1 MSDHRID
8 HPCSRS
14 SASARGVLFLLL
26 GTLLPALTPH
36 ALLAQNV
43 IWSKTFGGALPDGAH
58 DLKITS
64 DGGIILAGFNGS
76 GTNGI
81 DQFYLL
87 KLYGAGDEVWSR
99 TYGEL
104 NRDDVAASVLQA
116 SDGGFVF
123 AGRGQVSNQ
132 THDAELWRTDALG
145 NVIWQRAFTMGAD
158 TRAHSVV
165 QTSDGGF
172 ILAGQTH
179 LPNEIFANYDVWIA
193 KTDASGILEW
203 QRSYEARPGDD
214 SGNDI
219 ARSIQQTSDGGYI
232 VGGQTMAGW
241 WDAYIL
247 RLDPFGDI
255 LWERT
260 MFENAYADECHA
272 IRQTADGGF
281 VFTGVTVEP
290 GHSDTNLLLGRLDDV
305 GNTLWTRNF
314 GTHAGSMCEE
324 VGQSIDITG
333 DGGFLIAGQTSAQ
346 SAGSWDA
353 WVIRTDAN
361 GEEVWTRQYGG
372 VQDDRAFSIG
382 QTVEGD
388 PVLCGWTYSEGAGSG
403 DAWIMKLGD
412 SATTAV
418 PETPSAFL
426 SGDLQ
431 AWPNPTTGPTTLFLA
446 NETGG
451 LESLLIFDSQGKR
464 IRTLQ
469 PSASAHWDGL
479 DDQGAPVAAG
489 TYFAVAT
496 TRLARRSTTL
506 TLIR

>member
-1 MSDHRID
+1 
-8 HPCSRS
+8 
-14 SASARGVLFLLL
+14 
-26 GTLLPALTPH
+26 
-36 ALLAQNV
+36 
-43 IWSKTFGGALPDGAH
+43 
-58 DLKITS
+58 
-64 DGGIILAGFNGS
+64 
-76 GTNGI
+76 
-81 DQFYLL
+81 
-87 KLYGAGDEVWSR
+87 
-99 TYGEL
+99 
-104 NRDDVAASVLQA
+104 
-116 SDGGFVF
+116 
-123 AGRGQVSNQ
+123 
-132 THDAELWRTDALG
+132 
-145 NVIWQRAFTMGAD
+145 MGAD

-372 VQDDRAFSIG
+372 VQDDRAF
-382 QTVEGD
+382 
-388 PVLCGWTYSEGAGSG
+388 
-403 DAWIMKLGD
+403 
-412 SATTAV
+412 
-418 PETPSAFL
+418 
-426 SGDLQ
+426 
-431 AWPNPTTGPTTLFLA
+431 
-446 NETGG
+446 
-451 LESLLIFDSQGKR
+451 
-464 IRTLQ
+464 
-469 PSASAHWDGL
+469 
-479 DDQGAPVAAG
+479 
-489 TYFAVAT
+489 
-496 TRLARRSTTL
+496 
-506 TLIR
+506 